1 MKTIGLGIKSSREWR
16 KTMRIEKERMEKKLD
31 KLFLVVS
38 IISII
43 TGVEFAIGIVCA
55 FAGIFT
61 EKMFEI
67 NKISVGVI
75 IGIYMFVRFLLA
87 NFDRKEEWKDVA
99 TEKYKYTNIKDFNLT
114 ERTVTCI
121 NNGAEETFKI
131 NEIKDPEDN
140 DNFATIYVKRKICK
154 KERHFLWQ
162 TVEDTKETTILY
174 AAKDVIKRKNKLEK
188 RQAEQAAENEYQ
200 IIC

>member
-1 MKTIGLGIKSSREWR
+1 
-16 KTMRIEKERMEKKLD
+16 MRIEKERMEKKLD

-38 IISII
+38 IIGII
-43 TGVEFAIGIVCA
+43 TGVEFAIGIFCA

-75 IGIYMFVRFLLA
+75 VGIYMFVQFLLA
-87 NFDRKEEWKDVA
+87 DFERKEKWKDVT
-99 TEKYKYTNIKDFNLT
+99 TEKYKYTNIKDYNLT

-131 NEIKDPEDN
+131 DEIKDPEDN
-140 DNFATIYVKRKICK
+140 DNFATIYVKRKIYK
-154 KERHFLWQ
+154 FERRFLWQ

-174 AAKDVIKRKNKLEK
+174 AAKDVIKRKNKLEVAEEKERK
-188 RQAEQAAENEYQ
+188 RQAEQVAENEYQ
-200 IIC
+200 IIF

>member
-1 MKTIGLGIKSSREWR
+1 
-16 KTMRIEKERMEKKLD
+16 MRIEKERMEKKLD
-31 KLFLVVS
+31 KIVRVAS
-38 IISII
+38 IILII
-43 TGVEFAIGIVCA
+43 TVVEFAMGLICA
-55 FAGIFT
+55 LAGLFPD
-61 EKMFEI
+61 KMFQI
-67 NKISVGVI
+67 NKISVCVI
-75 IGIYMFVRFLLA
+75 IGIYMFVRFWLA
-87 NFDRKEEWKDVA
+87 DFDRKEEWKDIT

-131 NEIKDPEDN
+131 DEIKDPEDN

-154 KERHFLWQ
+154 KERRFLWQ

-174 AAKDVIKRKNKLEK
+174 AAKDVIKRKNKLEVAEEKERK
-188 RQAEQAAENEYQ
+188 RQAEQATENEYQ